1 MIKIY
6 NNILFKVIIVVE
18 NSLKIGE
25 TTFLILVE
33 SSPSKEI
40 DLAISL
46 GIELG
51 VDDPKIVLNISTNTK
66 PPWELS
72 LITILKCG
80 GTLLSLSPLR
90 GIKHGWWIVVFD
102 LYFPIARKCNKTFIK
117 VGCNFK
123 MCKKT
128 IKVGGSFSLGLF
140 SQLVKNWDYH

>member
-6 NNILFKVIIVVE
+6 NNILIKVIIVVE
-18 NSLKIGE
+18 NPLKIRE
-25 TTFLILVE
+25 ITFLILLE

-46 GIELG
+46 GIDSR
-51 VDDPKIVLNISTNTK
+51 VDDPKIVSNISTNTK

-72 LITILKCG
+72 PINILKCG

-90 GIKHGWWIVVFD
+90 GIKHGWWIVVLD
-102 LYFPIARKCNKTFIK
+102 LYLPIARKCNKTFIK

-123 MCKKT
+123 RCKKT

-140 SQLVKNWDYH
+140 SQLVENWDYH

>member
-25 TTFLILVE
+25 TTFLILIE

-51 VDDPKIVLNISTNTK
+51 VNDPKIVLNISTNTK

-72 LITILKCG
+72 LVTILKCG

-90 GIKHGWWIVVFD
+90 RIKHSWWIVVFD
-102 LYFPIARKCNKTFIK
+102 LYLPIARKCNKSFIK

-123 MCKKT
+123 RCKKT

-140 SQLVKNWDYH
+140 